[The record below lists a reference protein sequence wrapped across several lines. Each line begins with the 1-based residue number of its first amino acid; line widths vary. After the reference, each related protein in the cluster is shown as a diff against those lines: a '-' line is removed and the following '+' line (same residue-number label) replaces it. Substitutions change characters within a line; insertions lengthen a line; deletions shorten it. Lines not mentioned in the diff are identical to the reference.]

1 MFCADNQKVAQ
12 SNFKTR
18 KPCKQLT
25 YKALCFYAVRTGLR
39 SEGCNSLNFFGL
51 RGQVGLLEKVLEKS
65 RQGLLSLLEKTYPA
79 FLLDEL

>member
-1 MFCADNQKVAQ
+1 MQKAQ
-12 SNFKTR
+12 QMLSFI
-18 KPCKQLT
+18 
-25 YKALCFYAVRTGLR
+25 AVRTGLR